1 MTTSTQP
8 EEIAPPSLRRS
19 SDDMGARKGASPTF
33 GQRLAHARE
42 KVTTRHGWFGDYDY
56 AWLCLPAIPCMR
68 GSKRR
73 RNTQPPFYAL
83 DQELPLILAI
93 TTGLQHSLAMLAGVF
108 LWSSLE
114 ILY

>member
-8 EEIAPPSLRRS
+8 EEIAPPSLRRL
-19 SDDMGARKGASPTF
+19 SDDTGARKGASPTF

-93 TTGLQHSLAMLAGVF
+93 TTGLQHSLAMLAGMF
-108 LWSSLE
+108 LCYIS
-114 ILY
+114 